1 MSTRKS
7 KNQEYY
13 DGWEGLA
20 KDMAK
25 QCKVTHSQCYN
36 CKNSVGTSG
45 CKVFGE
51 IPYKYGSTFANVQC
65 PEREEVDDGE

>member
-13 DGWEGLA
+13 DGWSGLE
-20 KDMAK
+20 KLMAK
-25 QCKVTHSQCYN
+25 HCKVTHSQCYD
-36 CKNSVGTSG
+36 CKNSVGTSS

-51 IPYKYGSTFANVQC
+51 IPYEYGSTFANVQC
-65 PEREEVDDGE
+65 PEREEIDDVE